1 MKNPVLMRFKK
12 NKLAMFGVYLMMFM
26 FIFVLLAPVI
36 SSYEAVIK
44 MNADARFCPPGA
56 LHILGTDEFGRE
68 LLARVLYGGRI
79 SLISSFCVIIFG
91 FLFGAVIGSIAGYV
105 GGKTDMILMRC
116 MDVLMSVPSTLL
128 AMAIITALGNGI
140 KELILALGISMIA
153 RFARIVRSSVL
164 TVKNADYV
172 AAAKCYGMPTPLIML
187 KHIIPNAIGPI
198 IVSMTLSLGQTI
210 LSISSMGYL
219 GLGVSSP
226 QPEWGTII
234 SENKMNIGEYPYLG
248 LIPGACIVLTVM
260 AVNFIGDGLAEAFNP
275 KNAK

>member
-140 KELILALGISMIA
+140 KELIE
-153 RFARIVRSSVL
+153 RFPSASEQYRNGVKVPELTPEKQRENIEKLRKKRI
-164 TVKNADYV
+164 
-172 AAAKCYGMPTPLIML
+172 
-187 KHIIPNAIGPI
+187 
-198 IVSMTLSLGQTI
+198 
-210 LSISSMGYL
+210 
-219 GLGVSSP
+219 
-226 QPEWGTII
+226 
-234 SENKMNIGEYPYLG
+234 
-248 LIPGACIVLTVM
+248 
-260 AVNFIGDGLAEAFNP
+260 F
-275 KNAK
+275 